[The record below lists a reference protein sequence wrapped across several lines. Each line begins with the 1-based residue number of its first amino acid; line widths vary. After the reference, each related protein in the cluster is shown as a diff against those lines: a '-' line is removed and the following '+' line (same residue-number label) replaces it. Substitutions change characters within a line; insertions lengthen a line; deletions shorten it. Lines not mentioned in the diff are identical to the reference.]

1 MNYLAQQTVKFTTL
15 LTAPA
20 IYVPLDE
27 LRQRVAER
35 KKPDAY
41 GKIRQKVTKGQGKC
55 ITLLPVHFLVSILDG
70 KRSFVILSKATPI
83 SAGCP

>member
-1 MNYLAQQTVKFTTL
+1 MSSEIVALMNYLAQQAVKFTTL

-41 GKIRQKVTKGQGKC
+41 GKIRQKVTKGQGKYMA
-55 ITLLPVHFLVSILDG
+55 LLPVRFMVSILDG
-70 KRSFVILSKATPI
+70 WDAFDRNII
-83 SAGCP
+83 